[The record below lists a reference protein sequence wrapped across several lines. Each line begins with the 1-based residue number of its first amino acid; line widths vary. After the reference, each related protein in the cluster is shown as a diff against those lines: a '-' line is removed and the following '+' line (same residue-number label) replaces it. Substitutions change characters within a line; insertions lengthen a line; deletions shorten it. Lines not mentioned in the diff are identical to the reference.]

1 MKMTGTNKT
10 IHFKHGHLRFQ
21 NPRLEGEERIKPL
34 YVLSPNPGDHVC
46 SPFTAYG
53 DYDPGATQA
62 QVTVKS
68 ETTSTQYGGTPV
80 IPPPSGADWA
90 YQFIV
95 PPDDVYDLTDVENT
109 DPPTT
114 YTVIGIHVDC

>member
-1 MKMTGTNKT
+1 VKKTGKDKT
-10 IHFKHGHLRFQ
+10 IHLKHGHLKFQ
-21 NPRLEGEERIKPL
+21 NGQLEGEERIPPFYL
-34 YVLSPNPGDHVC
+34 LSPNPGDHVC

-53 DYDPGATQA
+53 DYDPGATEA
-62 QVTVKS
+62 QVTVTS
-68 ETTSTQYGGTPV
+68 ESTGTQYDGIPV
-80 IPPPSGADWA
+80 IPPPPGADWA

-114 YTVIGIHVDC
+114 YNVNGIYVDC